1 MNCIIINISVS
12 VPCRGTT
19 FLNPLKICKDYNTSF
34 RPLSGNYIS
43 QSFNGVYYER
53 GIHCFRPLS
62 GNYISQCITITVK
75 EILDNV
81 SVPCRGTTFLNMYHL
96 EYHILLFCFRPLS
109 GNYISQF
116 RQEKISK
123 LCKLQVSVPCR
134 GTTFLN
140 RINGFCW
147 YLACQFPSPV
157 GELHFSILPETQVQD
172 ILHPVVSVP
181 CRGTT
186 FLN

>member
-81 SVPCRGTTFLNMYHL
+81 SVPCRGTTFLNQT
-96 EYHILLFCFRPLS
+96 INASINLFL
-109 GNYISQF
+109 
-116 RQEKISK
+116 
-123 LCKLQVSVPCR
+123 
-134 GTTFLN
+134 
-140 RINGFCW
+140 
-147 YLACQFPSPV
+147 FPSPV
-157 GELHFSILPETQVQD
+157 GELHFSIKIINLWLIIYMFPSPVGE
-172 ILHPVVSVP
+172 LHFSIVKIYV
-181 CRGTT
+181 R
-186 FLN
+186 LE

>member
-81 SVPCRGTTFLNMYHL
+81 SVPCRGTTFLN
-96 EYHILLFCFRPLS
+96 
-109 GNYISQF
+109 
-116 RQEKISK
+116 
-123 LCKLQVSVPCR
+123 
-134 GTTFLN
+134 LN
-140 RINGFCW
+140 FPQYRRRTVM
-147 YLACQFPSPV
+147 FPSPV
-157 GELHFSILPETQVQD
+157 GELHFSIEQKKNKQYNIQGFRPLSGNYISQY
-172 ILHPVVSVP
+172 
-181 CRGTT
+181 
-186 FLN
+186 

>member
-1 MNCIIINISVS
+1 MVSVPCRGTTFLNFSFFPLWESWDRVSVPCRGTTFLNQIYMNCIIINISVS

-81 SVPCRGTTFLNMYHL
+81 SVPCRGTTFLNTN
-96 EYHILLFCFRPLS
+96 LLLRP
-109 GNYISQF
+109 
-116 RQEKISK
+116 
-123 LCKLQVSVPCR
+123 
-134 GTTFLN
+134 
-140 RINGFCW
+140 
-147 YLACQFPSPV
+147 
-157 GELHFSILPETQVQD
+157 
-172 ILHPVVSVP
+172 
-181 CRGTT
+181 
-186 FLN
+186 

>member
-1 MNCIIINISVS
+1 MPKIPVLIIL
-12 VPCRGTT
+12 C
-19 FLNPLKICKDYNTSF
+19 F

-43 QSFNGVYYER
+43 QFFVLSTMGKLGQGFRPLSGNYISQYCASLYYER

-109 GNYISQF
+109 GNYISQYCA
-116 RQEKISK
+116 SY
-123 LCKLQVSVPCR
+123 
-134 GTTFLN
+134 
-140 RINGFCW
+140 NG
-147 YLACQFPSPV
+147 
-157 GELHFSILPETQVQD
+157 
-172 ILHPVVSVP
+172 
-181 CRGTT
+181 
-186 FLN
+186 